1 MDDSSKQWL
10 VQIWLQI
17 IQDMYSFRNKTE
29 CCVLKRHK
37 RKAKALKMTFA
48 MLASAHRILLLSNS
62 MLGFTDYVSFCLGL
76 YWWISIS
83 ARLIRQAPASQI
95 QHTPL
100 ISAGRSSWNAIE
112 NFMVCI
118 NYHPLRF
125 LSRTL
130 SNTSANDWSS
140 SGRPTARDADAH
152 LRVTREERP
161 FIPAASF
168 PQDTRHSLIG
178 KIVKEVSHIPETA
191 CRWNPPRII
200 MDGKWVKMNV
210 RELRQGLRPWSGGP
224 VRFHNKPGVVMWSL
238 L

>member
-1 MDDSSKQWL
+1 MLFLFGLIL
-10 VQIWLQI
+10 VNQYICSVNQTGSGIPNTAYPIDFSRTFLMKCNWKL
-17 IQDMYSFRNKTE
+17 KTE
-29 CCVLKRHK
+29 YFK
-37 RKAKALKMTFA
+37 
-48 MLASAHRILLLSNS
+48 
-62 MLGFTDYVSFCLGL
+62 
-76 YWWISIS
+76 
-83 ARLIRQAPASQI
+83 
-95 QHTPL
+95 
-100 ISAGRSSWNAIE
+100 
-112 NFMVCI
+112 CI

-125 LSRTL
+125 ISRTL

-152 LRVTREERP
+152 LRVTLWEERP

-178 KIVKEVSHIPETA
+178 KIVREVSHIPETA
-191 CRWNPPRII
+191 CHWNPPRII

-224 VRFHNKPGVVMWSL
+224 MRFHNKPGVMMWSL